1 MNAKVFFAILGCIFL
16 WAGCTEEILTPDEV
30 SSVPAST
37 PMTKAEPIEWF
48 DWEHVDWMPT
58 PPGQARIPIPWNG
71 QGSLVGSYE
80 LDVVNDYKSIDGWR
94 LLYSTFTTQSDIE
107 LENPY
112 FMLYNIYRGV
122 LRLYFY
128 ITDDIVTISDDIVS
142 TISLETTSGKTSNIL
157 NYLAPNESD
166 NILQYTQIQPARKDG
181 GAPVGSNRWY
191 MVEYELAY
199 DPNLSNINCSDIR
212 LNFLFD
218 YRYITSIQLS
228 GSMQQEFTGTIGT
241 GSPEINQVF
250 TEGEE
255 LITSSGA
262 GMIAFAGALG
272 LEKAKE
278 KNIGIPSVLFESLLS
293 GVKSALSSF
302 VSGVPS
308 SAVGIIN
315 GIFGKTSGGSEPIPI
330 SIRSEAEFSLQGTN
344 AGTGA
349 FPSTSISIY
358 IPGTDLQGAQG
369 YIPYTNEPLGVFCWT
384 GSHIPITIY
393 ETIEIHQ
400 VEDDIMFS
408 GTYEERYTQ
417 VFLKQREFLNEI
429 EINPYLE
436 KYAEVT
442 IEACDIFAMNT
453 TTGNIYTF
461 PMKGVERTNPY
472 ETSDPVPEFDKVYFR
487 VVIKVDPKDGSGETF
502 IYKTF
507 DAKYYTDISTRYY

>member
-1 MNAKVFFAILGCIFL
+1 
-16 WAGCTEEILTPDEV
+16 
-30 SSVPAST
+30 
-37 PMTKAEPIEWF
+37 MTKAEPIEWF

-94 LLYSTFTTQSDIE
+94 LLYSTFTSQADIE

-112 FMLYNIYRGV
+112 FILYNIYRGV

-142 TISLETTSGKTSNIL
+142 TVSLESTSGETSNIL
-157 NYLAPNESD
+157 NYLAPNERY
-166 NILQYTQIQPARKDG
+166 NISQYTQIQPARKDG
-181 GAPVGSNRWY
+181 GAPFGSNRWY

-241 GSPEINQVF
+241 GSPEINQAF
-250 TEGEE
+250 TEGEK
-255 LITSSGA
+255 LITASGA

-272 LEKAKE
+272 LEKAK
-278 KNIGIPSVLFESLLS
+278 GIPSVLYESLLS

-302 VSGVPS
+302 ISGVPS
-308 SAVGIIN
+308 SAVSVIN
-315 GIFGKTSGGSEPIPI
+315 GIFGKTSGGSEPTPI
-330 SIRSEAEFSLQGTN
+330 SISSEAEFSLQGTN
-344 AGTGA
+344 SGTGA

-358 IPGTDLQGAQG
+358 IPGTDLQGAHG
-369 YIPYTNEPLGVFCWT
+369 YIPYINEPLGVFCWAY
-384 GSHIPITIY
+384 SNLPVRITENIDRY
-393 ETIEIHQ
+393 R

-408 GTYEERYTQ
+408 GTYTETHTRISLSQ
-417 VFLKQREFLNEI
+417 RDFLSEI
-429 EINPYLE
+429 VINPYLE
-436 KYAEVT
+436 EYADVS
-442 IEACDIFAMNT
+442 IELCELFAWDSKK
-453 TTGNIYTF
+453 GEKHYF
-461 PMKGVERTNPY
+461 PMSGVERTNPY
-472 ETSDPVPEFDKVYFR
+472 ETSKPVPEYDKVYLQ
-487 VVIKVDPKDGSGETF
+487 VVIKVDPKDGSDEIL

-507 DAKYYTDISTRYY
+507 DTNPQYDTNIKDH